1 MVARGWGRERN
12 GVLFNGVRVSV
23 LQDGKSSGDR
33 LENGVSVLNAV
44 GPSI

>member
-1 MVARGWGRERN
+1 MVARGCGRERN

-23 LQDGKSSGDR
+23 SQDGKSSGDW